1 MLTNT
6 MNNKLPKILGHT
18 TVEANCCTDENLEL
32 MGKGDESLDKI
43 DSEKYDDFF
52 NHINALGSGTLLR
65 PGKLSKLSVR
75 ENFKLFKHDNDGN
88 LVPNSSREQESK
100 KRGNLSK
107 HAVVIQDPT
116 MDMSIQT
123 KLLLSLDPRPISHI
137 RSLDVVNK
145 M

>member
-1 MLTNT
+1 
-6 MNNKLPKILGHT
+6 MNNKLQKILGHT

-52 NHINALGSGTLLR
+52 NHVNALGSGTLLR

-88 LVPNSSREQESK
+88 LVPNSSRERNSK
-100 KRGNLSK
+100 KGQFIKTCCR
-107 HAVVIQDPT
+107 H
-116 MDMSIQT
+116 
-123 KLLLSLDPRPISHI
+123 PRPNDGYVNRDKTFIIIGSTTNFSHK
-137 RSLDVVNK
+137 VVGRGQ
-145 M
+145 

>member
-65 PGKLSKLSVR
+65 PGKL
-75 ENFKLFKHDNDGN
+75 
-88 LVPNSSREQESK
+88 
-100 KRGNLSK
+100 
-107 HAVVIQDPT
+107 
-116 MDMSIQT
+116 
-123 KLLLSLDPRPISHI
+123 
-137 RSLDVVNK
+137 
-145 M
+145 